1 MENQNEQTKKDENTP
16 AEGIPIAPELT
27 LENQLSECK
36 AKAAEVQD
44 AFLRAKAESENTRR
58 RAQEDITRAHK
69 FAIES
74 FAESLM
80 PVKDNLEMTLKI
92 ETLSLESLKEGVEM
106 TLKQLCAAFEKNR
119 LLEISPQIGDKL
131 DPMKQQAVSTVPTDQ
146 APNTIVTV
154 IQKGYTIADRLLRPA
169 LVVVAQG
176 K

>member
-1 MENQNEQTKKDENTP
+1 M
-16 AEGIPIAPELT
+16 
-27 LENQLSECK
+27 ENQLSECK

-119 LLEISPQIGDKL
+119 LLEIFLSFVYYVNFQDG
-131 DPMKQQAVSTVPTDQ
+131 
-146 APNTIVTV
+146 
-154 IQKGYTIADRLLRPA
+154 
-169 LVVVAQG
+169 AQLNYHQHSCHHRIYL
-176 K
+176 